1 MSLSIKVK
9 SGEWF
14 DETTQ
19 TFKYSKESTIQ
30 LEHSLLSISKWEK
43 KWHVCFIG
51 NDSLTAEQT
60 MDYIKC
66 MAISANANVDLL
78 DMITGEQL
86 QEIKDYIADSQS
98 ATGKLKDLPPGKGKS
113 NDPPTSEFIYSWMI
127 GLDIPMECE
136 KWHINRLLKLIHIR
150 ALDNQP
156 EQHMTPA
163 QIRAHHQAVNAAR
176 RAKHAHK

>member
-1 MSLSIKVK
+1 MLEITIQ
-9 SGEWF
+9 SGQWF
-14 DETTQ
+14 DEEQ
-19 TFKYSKESTIQ
+19 EIFRYSKETKFQ

-51 NDSLTAEQT
+51 NEELTAEQIK
-60 MDYIKC
+60 DYIKC
-66 MAISANANVDLL
+66 MCTNSNANADLL
-78 DMITGEQL
+78 DLLTVKQF

-98 ATGKLKDLPPGKGKS
+98 ATGKLKDVISDKKS
-113 NDPPTSEFIYSWMI
+113 NDPPTSDFIYSWMI
-127 GLDIPMECE
+127 GLEIPMECE

-156 EQHMTPA
+156 EKHMTPA

-176 RAKHAHK
+176 RAKHKLHK